1 MGGKE
6 ESRLIFDGGCA
17 GTKNLRIKMKSFELS
32 ERLQKLPPYLFA
44 EIDRQKK
51 ELRDKGVSFIDL
63 SIGDPDLPAP
73 QSIIDALYAAA
84 KEKDNQK
91 YALDQ
96 GKYRLRKIIKSWFK
110 ARFNIDLDENNE
122 ILPLI
127 GSKEGLVHFPLA
139 FAERGDYVLIP
150 VPGYPG
156 YRGAGI
162 FSGAKIYEMPLLE
175 KNHFLPDIERI
186 PLVIRN
192 KAKII
197 YANYPNNP
205 TSVVAPHDFL
215 KKLVDF
221 CLKYGIILAYDNAYS
236 EIYFENKPQSILAIP
251 GAKEIAVEFHSFS
264 KTFCMT
270 GFRVGWAC
278 GNEKLV
284 KGLLK
289 LKTNID
295 SGIFGAIQEA
305 AAVGLEK
312 EENYIEKIRQIIKE
326 RRNLFVAG
334 LKNKDFSRVYAESTF
349 YIWAKLPRK
358 SKSSIDF
365 SKKLIQEKR
374 IIATPG
380 IGFGKYGEG
389 FIRFA
394 LTVDKEILK
403 KAIEIL

>member
-1 MGGKE
+1 MM
-6 ESRLIFDGGCA
+6 D
-17 GTKNLRIKMKSFELS
+17 NFELS
-32 ERLQKLPPYLFA
+32 KRLQKLPPYLFA

-63 SIGDPDLPAP
+63 SIGDPDIPTP
-73 QSIIDALYAAA
+73 SSIVDALYAAA
-84 KEKDNQK
+84 KDKENQK

-96 GKYRLRKIIKSWFK
+96 GKSELRNTIKVWFK
-110 ARFNIDLDENNE
+110 KRFNVDLDRDNE

-139 FAERGDYVLIP
+139 FAESGDYVLIP

>member
-1 MGGKE
+1 M
-6 ESRLIFDGGCA
+6 R
-17 GTKNLRIKMKSFELS
+17 NFEPS
-32 ERLQKLPPYLFA
+32 ERLKRLPPYLFA
-44 EIDRQKK
+44 EIDRQKNQ
-51 ELRDKGVSFIDL
+51 LRDKSISFIDL
-63 SIGDPDLPAP
+63 SIGDPDIPTP
-73 QSIIDALYAAA
+73 QSIVDALSAAT
-84 KEKDNQK
+84 KNKDNQK

-96 GKYRLRKIIKSWFK
+96 GKYELRSAIKAWFGK
-110 ARFNIDLDENNE
+110 RFGVNLDENKE

-139 FAERGDYVLIP
+139 FANKGDYVLIP

-156 YRGAGI
+156 YRGAGL

-175 KNHFLPDIERI
+175 KNHFLPDLERI
-186 PLVIRN
+186 PLRVRN

-205 TSVVAPHDFL
+205 TSILAPQDFL
-215 KKLVDF
+215 KKLVEF

-236 EIYFENKPQSILAIP
+236 EIYFENKPRSILEIN
-251 GAKEIAVEFHSFS
+251 GAKEIAIEFHSFS

-278 GNEKLV
+278 GNENLV
-284 KGLLK
+284 GGLLK

-305 AAVGLEK
+305 AAIGLEK
-312 EENYIEKIRQIIKE
+312 EESYIEKIRQIIRE
-326 RRNLFVAG
+326 RRDCFIAG
-334 LKNKDFSRVYAESTF
+334 LKSKGFNKIYAESTF
-349 YIWAKLPRK
+349 YVWVKLPRK
-358 SKSSIDF
+358 FKSSIDF

-374 IIATPG
+374 IIVTPG
-380 IGFGKYGEG
+380 VGFGKYGEG

-394 LTVDKEILK
+394 LTVDKQVLK
-403 KAIEIL
+403 QAIDLLQSL

>member
-1 MGGKE
+1 
-6 ESRLIFDGGCA
+6 
-17 GTKNLRIKMKSFELS
+17 MKIFELS
-32 ERLQKLPPYLFA
+32 QRLLKLPPYLFA

-51 ELRDKGVSFIDL
+51 ELRDKGVNFIDL
-63 SIGDPDLPAP
+63 SIGDPDIPAP
-73 QSIIDALYAAA
+73 QTIVDTLYTAA
-84 KEKDNQK
+84 KDKDNQK

-96 GKYRLRKIIKSWFK
+96 GKYTLRKTIKNWFK
-110 ARFNIDLDENNE
+110 RRFNVDLDENNE

-139 FAERGDYVLIP
+139 FVNKGDYVLIP

-156 YRGAGI
+156 YRGAGL

-175 KNHFLPDIERI
+175 KNRFLPDLERI
-186 PLVIRN
+186 PLRIRN

-205 TSVVAPHDFL
+205 TSIVAPHDFL
-215 KKLVDF
+215 KEIVDF

-236 EIYFENKPQSILAIP
+236 EIYFENKPQSILEIA
-251 GAKEIAVEFHSFS
+251 GAKEIAIEFHSFS

-278 GNEKLV
+278 GSEKLV
-284 KGLLK
+284 RGLLK

-305 AAVGLEK
+305 AAIGLEK
-312 EENYIEKIRQIIKE
+312 EEGYIEKIRQIIKE
-326 RRNLFVAG
+326 RRDYFIAG
-334 LKNKDFSRVYAESTF
+334 LKDKAFNKVYAESTF
-349 YIWAKLPRK
+349 YVWAKLPRK
-358 SKSSIDF
+358 AKSSIDF
-365 SKKLIQEKR
+365 SKLLMQEKR
-374 IIATPG
+374 IVATPG
-380 IGFGKYGEG
+380 VGFGKYGEG

-394 LTVDKEILK
+394 LTVDKQALK
-403 KAIEIL
+403 EAIDLLQSL